1 MADVY
6 KGLTIRLGADD
17 TKLSAALKNAKKLAN
32 GTGAEMR
39 NLQKALKLDPGNTK
53 LLAEQQEV
61 LQKQVAASTEKL
73 ELLKKAESEI
83 GRENM
88 SGEQWTHLQADIVL
102 TQNRLDDLNDKL
114 AVTKARLDGMPEP
127 ALLTRA
133 GAALEARSEQFEKIG
148 SRVSSV
154 GSTLTRTLTPAILGA
169 GGASL
174 AAAVKIDTALTGVKK
189 TVNGTDEQYQR
200 LKESAIEFSK
210 VNAVSADQ
218 VLDIQ
223 ALGAQLGFAIGELDE
238 FSRVVSGLDI
248 ATNMDAEQAGTEMA
262 QFANITKMAHSDIS
276 NYGSAIVGLGNN
288 MATTEGDISAM
299 AMRLAAAGT
308 QVGMSQADI
317 LGLAAALSSM
327 GVEAEAGGTA
337 ISTIMSQIDKDV
349 AANSASVETW
359 ASAAGMSAQAFADAW
374 RSDPVDALSA
384 LFSGMERAASEGG
397 NMSLMLEELGIDS
410 VRQTDIM
417 KRLAGNSDLVAKAV
431 SLSNDEWS
439 KNTALG
445 EEVENRN
452 GSLAAKIE
460 MLKNRVVA
468 MAEEFGGPLADALL
482 DVVDQAE
489 PLIKQIESGVRAFAS
504 MSEGE
509 QRAVVQTLALAAALG
524 PTLNIVGGGVSK
536 LGRFGAGLQSVSKVL
551 IEGEK
556 ATAGFKAGVAGLGI
570 TAVIAALALAYKA
583 WQDHNRAV
591 AEAKAIAEGLSN
603 AEGAAASAIS
613 SAGDAASDSAPS
625 FDEVRDAVDDVHRS
639 LLDMTKGWKDSW
651 TELLGKHTELDSYVA
666 TIGELANQSGL
677 TEVQQNRLKLAVDGY
692 NKITGDSI
700 SITDE
705 ANGKLADS
713 EGNAIASAEAI
724 KKNADAWYENARAQA
739 YQSQVSDLLKEQV
752 KAQEAL
758 TKAQQAYNKA
768 QDDFGSIRPHDR
780 TVAQQAEIDKTTEA
794 LADAQKAY
802 DGITSSVKAYSDM
815 ATVASQK
822 TLEVVN
828 GNIQLSAKL
837 ADAGVSAAGLS
848 NALTDMG
855 ASAEQAA
862 AMSADQLFGLA
873 EQVKEMDA
881 LKIDPKTFRVSD
893 DGTITDQLGRV
904 WDLKAQT
911 IDGKHYTVSDDGT
924 ISIAGTSIDGL
935 NAKEVADKPFEVTD
949 GGTAAEAGDKVS
961 DVDARKIDDKEFSV
975 RALDRATGIID
986 GIKNKLLSLAGV
998 DIPVGGNASGGIS
1011 PVRIERVPMHADG
1024 GIYTAATLTNVGVVG
1039 EAGAEAVLNG
1049 PGGSAIVP
1057 LTNRHYV
1064 RPFARAVAAEIPQ
1077 APPIDLSGVESRL
1090 DALTDQVREM
1100 DVLIDGERAG
1110 RILAPIINERLGAVK
1125 EEMQR

>member
-1 MADVY
+1 MADAY
-6 KGLTIRLGADD
+6 KGLTIKLGADD

-83 GRENM
+83 GKENM
-88 SGEQWTHLQADIVL
+88 SGEQWTYLQADIVL

-114 AVTKARLDGMPEP
+114 AVTRARLDP
-127 ALLTRA
+127 AVLSSLG
-133 GAALEARSEQFEKIG
+133 GALAARSADFERIG
-148 SRVSSV
+148 ARVSSA
-154 GSTLTRTLTPAILGA
+154 GSALTRTLTPAIIGA

-174 AAAVKIDTALTGVKK
+174 AAAVKIDAALTGVKK

-223 ALGAQLGFAIGELDE
+223 ALGAQLGFAIDELDE

-248 ATNMDAEQAGTEMA
+248 ATNMDAETAGTEMA
-262 QFANITKMAHSDIS
+262 RFANITKMSHGEIS
-276 NYGSAIVGLGNN
+276 NYASAVVGLGNN
-288 MATTEGDISAM
+288 MATTESDISAM

-349 AANSASVETW
+349 ATNSASVKTW
-359 ASAAGMSAQAFADAW
+359 ADAAGMSAQAFADAW

-384 LFSGMERAASEGG
+384 LLSGMEGATAEGG
-397 NMSLMLEELGIDS
+397 NMSVMLEELGIDS

-445 EEVENRN
+445 AEVENRN
-452 GSLAAKIE
+452 SSLAAKIE
-460 MLKNRVVA
+460 MLKNRVIA

-489 PLIKQIESGVRAFAS
+489 PLIKQIESGVRAFAN
-504 MSEGE
+504 MSDGE

-524 PTLNIVGGGVSK
+524 PALKVIGGGIGSI
-536 LGRFGAGLQSVSKVL
+536 GRFGESLKKMSETMSGVEKMSGSVKFGLASMGL
-551 IEGEK
+551 AI
-556 ATAGFKAGVAGLGI
+556 VA
-570 TAVIAALALAYKA
+570 AEIALVYRQ
-583 WQDHNRAV
+583 WEDHNREMRQ
-591 AEAKAIAEGLSN
+591 AEEIARGLAN
-603 AEGAAASAIS
+603 AEGAAAAAVS
-613 SAGDAASDSAPS
+613 SAGDAAEDASSS
-625 FDEVRDAVDDVHRS
+625 LSSVRDDFADLRREMA
-639 LLDMTKGWKDSW
+639 DMVKGWSDNWASLHGSKA
-651 TELLGKHTELDSYVA
+651 ELDSYVG
-666 TIGELANQSGL
+666 TIKELAGQSGL
-677 TEVQQNRLKLAVDGY
+677 TAEKQNALKNAVDGY
-692 NKITGDSI
+692 NRITGDSI

-705 ANGKLADS
+705 ANGKLADT
-713 EGNAIASAEAI
+713 EGNAIQSADAI
-724 KKNADAWYENARAQA
+724 EKMADAWYASARAQA
-739 YQSQVSDLLKEQV
+739 YAKQIGDLFEKQVEIQEQMV
-752 KAQEAL
+752 AAQREVDKLQKRYDESTNPSTGLITELGKAKEAL
-758 TKAQQAYNKA
+758 DGLK
-768 QDDFGSIRPHDR
+768 G
-780 TVAQQAEIDKTTEA
+780 
-794 LADAQKAY
+794 AY
-802 DGITSSVKAYSDM
+802 DDTSRSIDDTTKKMNLVD
-815 ATVASQK
+815 QK
-822 TLEVVN
+822 MIELIDRNSE
-828 GNIQLSAKL
+828 L
-837 ADAGVSAAGLS
+837 AVRLRDAGLGSADLS
-848 NALTDMG
+848 KALTDMG
-855 ASAEQAA
+855 VSAERAA
-862 AMSADQLFGLA
+862 AMSTDQLFGLA

-893 DGTITDQLGRV
+893 DGTISDQLGRV

-924 ISIAGTSIDGL
+924 ISVAGTSIDGL
-935 NAKEVADKPFEVTD
+935 NAMEVADKPFEVTD
-949 GGTAAEAGDKVS
+949 GGTAAQAGDKVAA
-961 DVDARKIDDKEFSV
+961 VDARKIDDKEFSV

-998 DIPVGGNASGGIS
+998 DIPVGRNASGGIS